1 MSVAFALQ
9 HTGVVEMSRGACT
22 DVAQGLESLPIEL
35 TNGVDDEMPPCI
47 QYTPDYVRGPGCAVD
62 PGELTLP
69 GCECADGR
77 CDASPVACPCLR
89 GGGDGAACYDPA
101 GRLVGDAGFA
111 RPIFECNPLCRCGDA
126 CPSRVVQKGLAVRL
140 QVFRTA
146 RKGWAVRTLE
156 PLGRGRFVCEY
167 VGEVLGGAEARRRA
181 ARQASGSDGRAINY
195 LIAVREHA
203 GDGRGVAPATSTY
216 VDPERV
222 GNVGRFLNHSCEPN
236 LVMALVRVHSVLP
249 RLALFAARD
258 IADGEELCYD
268 YSGEFLNPHAAA
280 EACGPSWRPERDGGR
295 ETGADAGDDGDG
307 APGGD
312 RGGREDSSAVCAS
325 PDGDGVA
332 GQRKPCFCGAP
343 SCRGVLPFDPTLF
356 ADER

>member
-1 MSVAFALQ
+1 MISFAVLPFSDGS
-9 HTGVVEMSRGACT
+9 TARVVEMSRGACT

-35 TNGVDDEMPPCI
+35 TNDVDGEMPPCI

-77 CDASPVACPCLR
+77 CDASPVACPCFR

-156 PLGRGRFVCEY
+156 PLGRGCFVCEY
-167 VGEVLGGAEARRRA
+167 VGEVLGAAEARCRA
-181 ARQASGSDGRAINY
+181 VRQAWGSDGRAINY

-268 YSGEFLNPHAAA
+268 YSGEFRNSRAAA
-280 EACGPSWRPERDGGR
+280 EAGR
-295 ETGADAGDDGDG
+295 E
-307 APGGD
+307 
-312 RGGREDSSAVCAS
+312 
-325 PDGDGVA
+325 DGDGVA

-356 ADER
+356 ADTQ